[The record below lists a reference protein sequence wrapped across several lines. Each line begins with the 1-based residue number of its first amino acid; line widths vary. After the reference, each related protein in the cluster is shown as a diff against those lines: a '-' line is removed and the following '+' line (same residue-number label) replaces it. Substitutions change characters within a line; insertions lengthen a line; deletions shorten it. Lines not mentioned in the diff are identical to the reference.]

1 MSDHVGLTRRR
12 RFPLRAEEGENQKGI
27 EGEISQDVFFFG
39 GKGRGQRGVDD
50 LDVGLVPDDGVGL
63 GLGQLGEC
71 LNGGTWGTKLRER
84 LKASLLE
91 ISGTGLVAL
100 GSSSPAN
107 NSSGSSLWI
116 PVLWFSSDAASRC
129 YTTRFALGDSD
140 ASLER
145 RRTVSKCV
153 CRSGAWSNG
162 YRHRYGMIQA

>member
-91 ISGTGLVAL
+91 ISGTGWLRWGRPHQRTTAAV
-100 GSSSPAN
+100 PACGYPC
-107 NSSGSSLWI
+107 SGS
-116 PVLWFSSDAASRC
+116 PVTRRVGVTQRALHWAIVTLPSNVEGPCLSASVDR
-129 YTTRFALGDSD
+129 GH
-140 ASLER
+140 
-145 RRTVSKCV
+145 
-153 CRSGAWSNG
+153 GAMG
-162 YRHRYGMIQA
+162 IDIDMV